1 MRIALAQV
9 NPTVGDLAGN
19 TRLVIEWIERARA
32 VSADIVCFPELVLT
46 GYPPEDLVLKP
57 SFVRDNL
64 AQLDVVAGATRG
76 LAAVVGFVDQDGDIY
91 NSAAFLQDG
100 EVKAI
105 FHKVFLPNY
114 GVFDEKRYFE
124 PGHGC
129 PLIDLGEVRI
139 GMSVCEDCWFPSGP
153 MALQAHHGAQVLI
166 NINGSPYH
174 YGKRGPR

>member
-19 TRLVIEWIERARA
+19 SRLVIEWIDRARQLD
-32 VSADIVCFPELVLT
+32 ADLVCFPELVIT

-64 AQLDVVAGATRG
+64 DQLEWVARATQD
-76 LAAVVGFVDQDGDIY
+76 LSAVVGFVDQDGDLF
-91 NSAAFLQDG
+91 NAAAFLHHG
-100 EVKAI
+100 EIKAV

-124 PGHGC
+124 PGHRC
-129 PLIDLGEVRI
+129 PILELD
-139 GMSVCEDCWFPSGP
+139 
-153 MALQAHHGAQVLI
+153 GA
-166 NINGSPYH
+166 
-174 YGKRGPR
+174 R